1 MQYSY
6 ILVLGVAFSTP
17 LLFELM
23 VNENFKEVNAK
34 MKMHDLTTT
43 ALLAVL
49 ILLSGSM
56 KIPSPVAGGEFQL
69 SAPIA
74 VLICALFGFKRYILA
89 GVLASALGM
98 MLGIHTIFSVIIQM
112 SFRIVTGAVMALGGT
127 NLLTVIISGPL
138 GTLFARIVMWQI
150 TGVSWIALTA
160 AAAPGMVFTAVGAG
174 LMYKP
179 TEKLL
184 HRVILA
190 KQN

>member
-17 LLFELM
+17 LLFEIM
-23 VNENFKEVNAK
+23 VNTSIKEVNVD
-34 MKMHDLTTT
+34 MKMQDLTTT

-112 SFRIVTGAVMALGGT
+112 SFRVVTGAVMALGGT

-179 TEKLL
+179 AQKLL
-184 HRVILA
+184 HRVILS
-190 KQN
+190 KQS